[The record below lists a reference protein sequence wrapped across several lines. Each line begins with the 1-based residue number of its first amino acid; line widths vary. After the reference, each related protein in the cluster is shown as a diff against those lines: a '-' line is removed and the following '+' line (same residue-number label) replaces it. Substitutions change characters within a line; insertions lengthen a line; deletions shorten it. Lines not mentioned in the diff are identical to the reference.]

1 MLIDAKP
8 GKVFE
13 LPKAGLK
20 LGVLADVV
28 YVKQK
33 MTPFGLK
40 DIARFVWL
48 LEAKDTE
55 GNNFRVMRE
64 VNQSMADNSSMYA
77 LLTEIR
83 GGTPPP
89 VPFDPDSLIGT
100 SSVLGITRT
109 SGADKK
115 TGKPREYAN
124 VNSVNVI
131 EEGQPTFAIPA
142 GFVRDVNIPR
152 DAKGNKI
159 KTQTAAPQG
168 AQAAAAQQPAA
179 SAPATPAAAA
189 STSDAGEVEVD
200 L

>member
-13 LPKAGLK
+13 LPTKGLK

-48 LEAKDTE
+48 LEAKDSE
-55 GNNFRVMRE
+55 GQHFRVMRE

-83 GGTPPP
+83 GGVVPP
-89 VPFDPDSLIGT
+89 VPFDPDALIGT

-109 SGADKK
+109 SGVDKK

-159 KTQTAAPQG
+159 KQQQPAAGSG
-168 AQAAAAQQPAA
+168 AQQAQQPAA
-179 SAPATPAAAA
+179 SAPASPAPAA
-189 STSDAGEVEVD
+189 STSDAPAFDVE